1 MSVQNCSVTDNM
13 TSNRILELAKQ
24 FHIGVHANQTNAK
37 LEAFYKAAHADGQR
51 AMRERAAKALP
62 MHIDNSAI
70 RNLEI
75 TE

>member
-1 MSVQNCSVTDNM
+1 MKD
-13 TSNRILELAKQ
+13 RILELAKEHGG
-24 FHIGVHANQTNAK
+24 FWTEE